1 MSRSPNGRRAALAF
15 GAVLAFAL
23 TSQPTLAR
31 PSQEE
36 PNLPRQDPAHCKG
49 QPELKPLKSLT
60 ITTARGQARFMVEV
74 ADNGPSRAYGLMCRK
89 AVASDR
95 GMLFIFPQVQQ
106 GSAFWMRNTL
116 IPLDII
122 YIRPDGTVLSIAPNA
137 QPLNEQ
143 PIPAYGPVR
152 TVLEL
157 AAGRAAQLG
166 LLPGD
171 HIQSPAMP
179 RG

>member
-1 MSRSPNGRRAALAF
+1 MFSFPTGRRVAIALGAIVACAMASPGAF
-15 GAVLAFAL
+15 
-23 TSQPTLAR
+23 AR
-31 PSQEE
+31 PSQVE
-36 PNLPRQDPAHCKG
+36 PDLPRQDPAHCKG
-49 QPELKPLKSLT
+49 QPEIKPLKPLT
-60 ITTARGQARFMVEV
+60 ITTDHGSTRFMVEV
-74 ADNGPSRAYGLMCRK
+74 AGTGLSRAYGLMCRK
-89 AVASDR
+89 TLAADR
-95 GMLFIFPQVQQ
+95 GMLFVFPAVQP

-116 IPLDII
+116 IPLDIV
-122 YIRPDGTVLSIAPNA
+122 YIRPDGEVLSIAANA

-166 LLPGD
+166 LNPGD
-171 HIQSPAMP
+171 KIQSPAMP

>member
-1 MSRSPNGRRAALAF
+1 MFRFPTGRRAGALL
-15 GAVLAFAL
+15 GATLAFAL
-23 TSQPTLAR
+23 VSQACSAR

-49 QPELKPLKSLT
+49 QAEIKPLKPLT
-60 ITTARGQARFMVEV
+60 ITTAKGQARFMVEV
-74 ADNGPSRAYGLMCRK
+74 ASNGPSRAYGLMCRK
-89 AVASDR
+89 SVAADR
-95 GMLFIFPQVQQ
+95 GMLFVFPAPQQ

-171 HIQSPAMP
+171 RIQSPAMP